1 MKIVENNI
9 ELVIQMERHGEIGGL
24 VEVLLMIEKNFPKG
38 TDLYE
43 YSIKIEDFFND
54 KFGKLVAKHIWE
66 IYQKKL
72 GIDIK
77 KIKTVNEFMTLS
89 NTIIEE
95 VFSKHKNNEEVE
107 SIKMELNMGFYVSQV
122 KQGLNEILKE
132 NLDFEDISIRSVT
145 KRYTTTHINSLE
157 NLSIIKYNINGII
170 EASAF
175 LIFDKESLK
184 DYIEEFSKTIFKKNE
199 DQKEMFEK
207 NLDMLTKEF
216 CNVLVNNFS
225 DTIANTLKQTINPLE
240 DNDNDYYNFEKGKK
254 RFLNE
259 VEREEYS
266 KIIKVSTIFKYSI
279 IKSKIRIFFF
289 IKKSKESI
297 SNSINKLKLEKDIPE
312 DKREISIKNMQ
323 NELFDFLKKYLE
335 EVNPFDFRDSVL
347 NSINKKFITEITH
360 KDIKNILLH
369 IEKKYLN
376 EKTIVTK
383 TFILNGINNLLEKF
397 VEINK
402 KYSK

>member
-1 MKIVENNI
+1 
-9 ELVIQMERHGEIGGL
+9 
-24 VEVLLMIEKNFPKG
+24 MIEKNFPKG